1 MFLTLTSACEV
12 WSGEISNNAWFLF
25 LLAHKKLVTRVTIKC
40 ISHLV
45 FIVSLVTCKSTVHT
59 RRRVGCLSILMMI
72 FPWWERFVSG
82 LVLVICSLIFT
93 GASHAATV
101 TGELFKW
108 HPINIDFIGPF
119 ANERDDSPNPFLD
132 YRLTVRLQS
141 PSGQTTK
148 VPGFF
153 AGNGQGAGAGNVW
166 RIRFAADEVGQWQ
179 YQATFRRGD
188 DVAVSLDP
196 FFGSD
201 IGISGAS
208 GNFYIGPAPANA
220 PPFLRHGR
228 LDYVGE
234 HYLKHR
240 DGPFWIK
247 SGTDSPENLLAY
259 TGFDGTV
266 DQGGVDA
273 NFLHD
278 FAAHRG
284 DARDSDPFFTNDD
297 TGADSRGITGAL
309 NYLAQ
314 QGVNSVYFLPM
325 NLGGDGQDTFPFIS
339 GSKDRF
345 SKTHYDI
352 SKLHQWD
359 MVFSHAQRQGIALHF
374 VLSETESENEQWL
387 DNGALGIERR
397 LFFREL
403 VARYAYLLGG
413 KWNLGEEV
421 DYPLVELHKHA
432 DYIQAIDWSEKPIAA
447 HTHINQF
454 FRYGE
459 IVGDPRFSA
468 SSIQYDARFASQFV
482 EQWRNNSRNAGHP
495 WVLDM
500 DENTNGLTNDSAES
514 RRLEVLYD
522 VYFSGGNIEWF
533 FGSHPLPVGGDTTA
547 GDFRFRENMW
557 RSMRIARQF
566 MENELPFWRM
576 QPADELVV
584 NESDRYGG
592 AEVFAARGEVY
603 AIYLP
608 HTNGNAQLNL
618 EGGGRFIQRWFNPE
632 TGGFEGG
639 ERVLQAGA
647 LQPLGAPPSRNGQ
660 DWVVLVRA
668 SDAPVIENP
677 TPTPTPTPVDE
688 VPPVSE
694 GLAPT
699 FADLGLPP
707 LMPGEFYSAS
717 VMATLPNGSA
727 PVVTVGQLPPGMRIQ
742 GPGGG
747 VLQLEWQVPADF
759 SGDARVELI
768 AFDGLNP
775 SLRTVQLLDLLADST
790 TPLPPETP
798 VPQGGE
804 NADFPAI
811 AQQTVRVGTML
822 RLRIAPRARNGL
834 PPALRIDNPPTGAE
848 FPDNGDGTR
857 SLVWTPSAE
866 AVGEV
871 QLDFVADYGDAV
883 LRQSVRINITP

>member
-1 MFLTLTSACEV
+1 MTQ
-12 WSGEISNNAWFLF
+12 I
-25 LLAHKKLVTRVTIKC
+25 TIKH

-45 FIVSLVTCKSTVHT
+45 IFVSLFTFISTVHT
-59 RRRVGCLSILMMI
+59 PRPVRVYEFLIMNFSWLGRLVSRSLLAL
-72 FPWWERFVSG
+72 FVSLFAG
-82 LVLVICSLIFT
+82 LSQ
-93 GASHAATV
+93 AATV

-108 HPINIDFIGPF
+108 HPINIDFTGPF

-141 PSGQTTK
+141 PTGQVTT

-153 AGNGQGAGAGNVW
+153 AGNGQGVGQGNVW
-166 RIRFAADEVGQWQ
+166 RVRFAADEIGQWQ
-179 YQATFRRGD
+179 YQASFRRGD

-196 FFGSD
+196 SFGSD
-201 IGISGAS
+201 VGINGANGS
-208 GNFYIGPAPANA
+208 FSIGPVPSDAPQ
-220 PPFLRHGR
+220 FLRHGR
-228 LDYVGE
+228 LEYVGE

-266 DQGGVDA
+266 DQGGIDA

-278 FAAHRG
+278 YAAHRD
-284 DARDSDPFFTNDD
+284 DARDSDPFFINAD
-297 TGADSRGITGAL
+297 TGVDSRGITGAL
-309 NYLAQ
+309 NYLGQ

-339 GSKDRF
+339 GSNDRF

-374 VLSETESENEQWL
+374 VLSETEPENEQWL
-387 DNGALGIERR
+387 DNGALGVERR

-421 DYPLVELHKHA
+421 DYPLVELEKHA
-432 DYIQAIDWSEKPIAA
+432 DYMQAIDWSQKPIAA

-468 SSIQYDARFASQFV
+468 SSIQYDAQFASQFV

-500 DENTNGLTNDSAES
+500 DENTNGLTNESADS
-514 RRLEVLYD
+514 RRREVLYD

-533 FGSHPLPVGGDTTA
+533 FGSHPLPAGGDTTA
-547 GDFRFRENMW
+547 SDFRFRENMW

-608 HTNGNAQLNL
+608 EANGNAQLNL
-618 EGGGRFIQRWFNPE
+618 EGSGRFIQRWFNPE
-632 TGGFEGG
+632 TGGFEGS
-639 ERVLQAGA
+639 ERALQAGA
-647 LQPLGAPPSRNGQ
+647 VRALGAPPSRGGQ

-668 SDAPVIENP
+668 SDAPVIE
-677 TPTPTPTPVDE
+677 TPAPVAPEPAPEPVAE
-688 VPPVSE
+688 VPPVQE
-694 GLAPT
+694 GGVPT
-699 FADLGLPP
+699 FVDLAVPSLV
-707 LMPGEFYSAS
+707 PGTFFSAS
-717 VMATLPNGSA
+717 VMATLPNGNA
-727 PVVTVGQLPPGMRIQ
+727 PVVTVGQLPPGMQIQ

-768 AFDGLNP
+768 AFDGLND
-775 SLRTVQLLDLLADST
+775 SLRTVQFLDLLAGST
-790 TPLPPETP
+790 TP
-798 VPQGGE
+798 VPQEVPASPDGG
-804 NADFPAI
+804 NADFPTI
-811 AQQTVRVGTML
+811 APQTVRVGTTL

-834 PPALRIDNPPTGAE
+834 PPSLRIDNPPAGAE

-857 SLVWTPSAE
+857 SLVWTPGVE
-866 AVGEV
+866 AVGDV
-871 QLDFVADYGDAV
+871 QLDFVADYGDAM
-883 LRQSVRINITP
+883 LRQSVRVNISP